1 MAASAQTRN
10 GPLPVFGSVMAA
22 IVMLVLFAAL
32 LASVPIAV
40 AIGLA
45 ALAGLLLIAP
55 DALVLMPQKIIS
67 GIDAFTLLAIPL
79 FILAGTI
86 MGRGGIARRI
96 VNLALIFVG
105 RVRGGLGFVVILS
118 TMFFSGVCGS
128 ASADTAAIGATT
140 MPEMLR
146 RKYPKPFATALL
158 AASGATASIIP
169 PSIDLIIIGV
179 VSGISIGGLFAAGL
193 LPGAVNAVALMAL
206 CYYYGRRLDL
216 PIADPTT
223 WREKLGIF
231 ADGILALLMPV
242 IILGGILGG
251 VFTPT
256 EASAVAVV
264 YGLIVSLFAY
274 KELTVGELPEVFL
287 EAARLTGMV
296 MLVLAM
302 ASAFSFVLAFE
313 RIPHA
318 IAAMIVSY
326 ADHWVVFVLIVNVV
340 FFLLGMIMDALP
352 ALIILMPILVPAG
365 VELGMEPIHIG
376 IFVAANVT
384 ISLFTP
390 PVGVCLFVAC
400 GLSKLPIEAVVKPLL
415 PFLAVLLATLLTI
428 SYVPE
433 ITLFIPRM
441 LGYLPGG

>member
-1 MAASAQTRN
+1 MAT
-10 GPLPVFGSVMAA
+10 VVV
-22 IVMLVLFAAL
+22 IILFVAL
-32 LASVPIAV
+32 LSSVPIAV

-45 ALAGLLLIAP
+45 SLAGLWMIAP
-55 DALVLMPQKIIS
+55 DGLVLLPQKILS
-67 GIDAFTLLAIPL
+67 GMDTFTLLAIPL

-105 RVRGGLGFVVILS
+105 RIKGGLGFVVILS

-128 ASADTAAIGATT
+128 ASADTAAIGSTT

-179 VSGISIGGLFAAGL
+179 VAGISIGGLFAAGL
-193 LPGAVNAVALMAL
+193 LPGIFNALALMAL
-206 CYYYGRRLDL
+206 CWYYGRRLNL
-216 PIADPTT
+216 PVADTTT
-223 WREKLGIF
+223 WSEKIRIF
-231 ADGILALLMPV
+231 MDGILAILMPV

-256 EASAVAVV
+256 EASAIAVV
-264 YGLIVSLFAY
+264 YGLVVSLFVY
-274 KELTVGELPEVFL
+274 RELKLMDMPAVLL
-287 EAARLTGMV
+287 EAGRLTGMV
-296 MLVLAM
+296 MLILGM

-313 RIPHA
+313 RIPHEL
-318 IAAMIVSY
+318 AALIVQY
-326 ADHWVVFVLIVNVV
+326 AHHWIIYVIIVNVV

-365 VELGMEPIHIG
+365 IALGMEPIHIG

-400 GLSKLPIEAVVKPLL
+400 GLSKLPIEAVIKPLL
-415 PFLAVLLATLLTI
+415 PFLAVLLVTLLTI

-441 LGYLPGG
+441 LGYV

>member
-1 MAASAQTRN
+1 MAT
-10 GPLPVFGSVMAA
+10 VVV
-22 IVMLVLFAAL
+22 IVLFVAL
-32 LASVPIAV
+32 LTSVPIAV
-40 AIGLA
+40 ALGLA
-45 ALAGLLLIAP
+45 SLAGLLMIAP
-55 DALVLMPQKIIS
+55 NGLVLLPQKILS
-67 GIDAFTLLAIPL
+67 GMDAFTLLAIPL

-105 RVRGGLGFVVILS
+105 RIKGGLGFVVILS

-128 ASADTAAIGATT
+128 ASADTAAIGSTT

-179 VSGISIGGLFAAGL
+179 VAGISIGGLFAAGL
-193 LPGAVNAVALMAL
+193 LPGVFNAIALMAL

-216 PIADPTT
+216 PVADSTS
-223 WREKLGIF
+223 WSEKLRIF
-231 ADGILALLMPV
+231 TDGSLAVLMPV

-256 EASAVAVV
+256 EASAIAVV

-274 KELTVGELPEVFL
+274 KELTLKDLPGVFL
-287 EAARLTGMV
+287 QAARLTGMV
-296 MLVLAM
+296 MLILGM

-313 RIPHA
+313 RIPHEL
-318 IAAMIVSY
+318 AA
-326 ADHWVVFVLIVNVV
+326 LIVQYAHHWIIYVIFVNIV

-365 VELGMEPIHIG
+365 VALGMEPIHIG

-400 GLSKLPIEAVVKPLL
+400 GLSKLPIEAVIKPLL
-415 PFLAVLLATLLTI
+415 PFLAVLLVTLMTI

-433 ITLFIPRM
+433 ITLFIPRL
-441 LGYLPGG
+441 LGYVADG

>member
-1 MAASAQTRN
+1 MAGIDGTRDDVAT
-10 GPLPVFGSVMAA
+10 PFGY
-22 IVMLVLFAAL
+22 IVATAVVLVLFVAL
-32 LASVPIAV
+32 LTSVPIAV
-40 AIGLA
+40 ALGLA
-45 ALAGLLLIAP
+45 SLAGLWLIAP
-55 DALVLMPQKIIS
+55 DALVLLPQKILS

-105 RVRGGLGFVVILS
+105 RVKGGLGFVVILS

-128 ASADTAAIGATT
+128 ASADTAAIGSTT

-193 LPGAVNAVALMAL
+193 LPGAFNAIALMAL
-206 CYYYGRRLDL
+206 CYFYGRRLDL
-216 PIADPTT
+216 PVADLTT
-223 WREKLGIF
+223 WSEKMRIV
-231 ADGILALLMPV
+231 ADGSLAILMPV

-251 VFTPT
+251 IFTPT
-256 EASAVAVV
+256 EASAIAVV
-264 YGLIVSLFAY
+264 YGLIVSLFVY
-274 KELTVGELPEVFL
+274 KELSVMQLPEVFL

-296 MLVLAM
+296 MLILGM

-313 RIPHA
+313 RIPHEL
-318 IAAMIVSY
+318 AALIVSY
-326 ADHWVVFVLIVNVV
+326 ADRWVVFVIIVNIV

-365 VELGMEPIHIG
+365 VALGMEPIHIG

-400 GLSKLPIEAVVKPLL
+400 GLSKLPIEAVFRPLL
-415 PFLAVLLATLLTI
+415 PFLAVLLLTLLTI

-433 ITLFIPRM
+433 ITLFIPRL
-441 LGYLPGG
+441 LGYVADG

>member
-1 MAASAQTRN
+1 
-10 GPLPVFGSVMAA
+10 MAA

>member
-1 MAASAQTRN
+1 MAT
-10 GPLPVFGSVMAA
+10 VVV
-22 IVMLVLFAAL
+22 IILFVAL
-32 LASVPIAV
+32 LTSVPIAV

-45 ALAGLLLIAP
+45 SLAGLWMIAP
-55 DALVLMPQKIIS
+55 DGLVLLPQKILS
-67 GIDAFTLLAIPL
+67 GMDAFTLLAIPL

-105 RVRGGLGFVVILS
+105 RIKGGLGFVVILS

-128 ASADTAAIGATT
+128 ASADTAAIGSTT

-179 VSGISIGGLFAAGL
+179 VAGISIGGLFSAGL
-193 LPGAVNAVALMAL
+193 LPGVFNACALMAL
-206 CYYYGRRLDL
+206 CYFYGRRLNL
-216 PIADPTT
+216 PVAESTT
-223 WREKLGIF
+223 WSEKFRILM
-231 ADGILALLMPV
+231 DGILAVLMPV

-256 EASAVAVV
+256 EASAIAVV
-264 YGLIVSLFAY
+264 YGLVVSLFVY
-274 KELTVGELPEVFL
+274 RELTIRDLPAVLL
-287 EAARLTGMV
+287 EAGRLTGMV
-296 MLVLAM
+296 MLILGM

-313 RIPHA
+313 RIPHEL
-318 IAAMIVSY
+318 AALIVQY
-326 ADHWVVFVLIVNVV
+326 ASHWVVFVIIVNVV

-365 VELGMEPIHIG
+365 VALGMEPIHIG

-400 GLSKLPIEAVVKPLL
+400 GLSKLSIEAVIKPLV
-415 PFLAVLLATLLTI
+415 PFLAVLLVTLLTI

-433 ITLFIPRM
+433 ITLFIPRL
-441 LGYLPGG
+441 LGYV

>member
-1 MAASAQTRN
+1 MAT
-10 GPLPVFGSVMAA
+10 VV
-22 IVMLVLFAAL
+22 VLVLFFAL

-40 AIGLA
+40 ALGLA
-45 ALAGLLLIAP
+45 SLAGLWMILP
-55 DALVLMPQKIIS
+55 DGLVLLPQKILS
-67 GIDAFTLLAIPL
+67 GMDAFTLLAIPL

-105 RVRGGLGFVVILS
+105 RIKGGLGFVVILS

-128 ASADTAAIGATT
+128 ASADTAAIGSTT

-146 RKYPKPFATALL
+146 RKYPKQFATALL

-179 VSGISIGGLFAAGL
+179 VAGISIGGLFAAGL
-193 LPGAVNAVALMAL
+193 LPGVFNACALMAL
-206 CYYYGRRLDL
+206 CYYYGRKLDL
-216 PIADPTT
+216 PVAESTT
-223 WREKLGIF
+223 WSEKFRIF
-231 ADGILALLMPV
+231 MDGILALLMPV

-256 EASAVAVV
+256 EASAIAVV

-274 KELTVGELPEVFL
+274 RELKLKDLPGVLL
-287 EAARLTGMV
+287 EAGRLTGMV
-296 MLVLAM
+296 MLILGM

-313 RIPHA
+313 RIPHEL
-318 IAAMIVSY
+318 AALIVQY
-326 ADHWVVFVLIVNVV
+326 ANHWIVYVIFVNVV

-365 VELGMEPIHIG
+365 VALGMEPIHIG

-400 GLSKLPIEAVVKPLL
+400 GLSKLPIEAVIKPLL
-415 PFLAVLLATLLTI
+415 PFLAVLILTLLTI
-428 SYVPE
+428 SYIPE
-433 ITLFIPRM
+433 ITLLIPRM
-441 LGYLPGG
+441 LGYVG

>member
-1 MAASAQTRN
+1 
-10 GPLPVFGSVMAA
+10 MAA

-40 AIGLA
+40 ALGLS

-55 DALVLMPQKIIS
+55 DALVLMPQKIMS

-223 WREKLGIF
+223 WREKFGIF

-256 EASAVAVV
+256 EASGVAVV

-274 KELTVGELPEVFL
+274 KELTLAELPEVFL

-318 IAAMIVSY
+318 LAAMIVSY

-400 GLSKLPIEAVVKPLL
+400 GLSKLPIEAVFKPLL

-441 LGYLPGG
+441 LGYLPVG